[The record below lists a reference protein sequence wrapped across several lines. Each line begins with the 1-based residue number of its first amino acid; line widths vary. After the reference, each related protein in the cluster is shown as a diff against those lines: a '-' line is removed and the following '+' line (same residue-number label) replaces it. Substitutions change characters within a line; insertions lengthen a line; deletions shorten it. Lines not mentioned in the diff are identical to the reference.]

1 MIIPFVN
8 SDLREISTSTLAY
21 IGDAVYELYARCHVA
36 SQCVSKSGMMHKLSV
51 KYVSAVAQ
59 AKAVRL
65 LQDELNTTEMSYY
78 KRGRNSNPGSMAK
91 NASPEDYRCA
101 TGFETLIGYLFL
113 DNKTER
119 MEFLITKTFAL
130 LDNEE
135 WNWEEYASDEFETKD

>member
-36 SQCVSKSGMMHKLSV
+36 SKCVSKSGLMHRMAV
-51 KYVSAVAQ
+51 KYVSAGAQ
-59 AKAVRL
+59 AKVVRL
-65 LQDELNTTEMSYY
+65 LQDELTTEEMSYY

-91 NASPEDYRCA
+91 NASPDDYRCA
-101 TGFETLIGYLFL
+101 TGFEALIGFLFL

-119 MEFLITKTFAL
+119 MEFIMNKAFAI
-130 LDNEE
+130 LDDEDWNFDDILPEE
-135 WNWEEYASDEFETKD
+135 LV